1 MRKDLIYKNTEDFSE
16 YMTRAAEGLRS
27 IRDGK
32 VTSWGLNL
40 KEELSKEEQDE
51 FREYVIKL
59 AVDEMERTTG
69 KHCIKKHRFDMD
81 KDDFLSNFKI
91 VILKY
96 IENYNDSEHLTEG
109 GKRYQFS
116 TFLKHLSTEAVC
128 MTYADIHGVSKN
140 VEKKFA
146 VILAAMRTLA
156 AKKQISTEDVT
167 PEMIHEEKPS
177 ITIQDIKAVID
188 FTKGKVS
195 LDGMLMEDGL
205 EGKIF
210 KGQEDVET
218 NKLDVLDVK
227 VEKLLDAFIGGLR
240 DVEKF
245 FALVEIGCSE
255 RHYAMT
261 APQLSCD
268 ELLVKIVAVDP
279 KFKKNIEQGD
289 LIIRRPNRSTAKDV
303 EEVKLYDV
311 LYVNDSL
318 IRYQRS
324 QAKKQWK
331 KLAEVISMDDIC
343 GNCGVEYFRVQW
355 QSLCEKYDEKSN
367 YVFKE
372 VSSPS

>member
-1 MRKDLIYKNTEDFSE
+1 MPDNI
-16 YMTRAAEGLRS
+16 
-27 IRDGK
+27 
-32 VTSWGLNL
+32 
-40 KEELSKEEQDE
+40 
-51 FREYVIKL
+51 
-59 AVDEMERTTG
+59 
-69 KHCIKKHRFDMD
+69 
-81 KDDFLSNFKI
+81 
-91 VILKY
+91 
-96 IENYNDSEHLTEG
+96 
-109 GKRYQFS
+109 
-116 TFLKHLSTEAVC
+116 
-128 MTYADIHGVSKN
+128 
-140 VEKKFA
+140 
-146 VILAAMRTLA
+146 
-156 AKKQISTEDVT
+156 
-167 PEMIHEEKPS
+167 
-177 ITIQDIKAVID
+177 
-188 FTKGKVS
+188 
-195 LDGMLMEDGL
+195 

-343 GNCGVEYFRVQW
+343 GNCGVEYFRTQW
-355 QSLCEKYDEKSN
+355 KRLCEKYLKN
-367 YVFKE
+367 HAF
-372 VSSPS
+372 